1 MYVCGGFLHKV
12 IFPILIAILVTR
24 VGHVILGE
32 QVIVRMILFVL
43 FLLPLLRLPS
53 FFLSLQQ
60 QNNVSLR
67 AKKRGKGREGILGT
81 YALLLSFLVLHA
93 QLARAV
99 VLFLL
104 EIRLL
109 FDFGLVEAV
118 DDWVL
123 ALGDEDSLDL
133 PGISVCS
140 LPAWDRGD
148 FYLALVLEADLADGH
163 AAVLLE
169 VGPWRVDDGYVVFLV
184 A

>member
-1 MYVCGGFLHKV
+1 M
-12 IFPILIAILVTR
+12 
-24 VGHVILGE
+24 
-32 QVIVRMILFVL
+32 
-43 FLLPLLRLPS
+43 
-53 FFLSLQQ
+53 
-60 QNNVSLR
+60 
-67 AKKRGKGREGILGT
+67 
-81 YALLLSFLVLHA
+81 LLSFLVLHA

-118 DDWVL
+118 DDGVL

-133 PGISVCS
+133 LGISF
-140 LPAWDRGD
+140 LPARDGLRGY
-148 FYLALVLEADLADGH
+148 YLALVLEADLADGH

-169 VGPWRVDDGYVVFLV
+169 VGPWRVDNGYVVFLV